1 MSKSNPYLI
10 QGAPHMKLIRD
21 TAIVAMRELRLTI
34 RDPFSLIFTLVQPIV
49 FLAFFGP
56 LLTGIPGV
64 GDVSPWQWFVPGNL
78 VMIGLFGTSMSGS
91 NLLYEMQTGSHERLL
106 VTPLSR
112 SALLI
117 GRALKEIVPLVV
129 QAILIIIVVLPFGF
143 QLFPLGVVMG
153 LLMLAI
159 FGVGLGALSYA
170 LAVSVKNKEWL
181 FYGVQ
186 QTLLFPLLILSGTL
200 LPLDAGP
207 DWLKVLARINP
218 LTHIVEAERA
228 LFSGDLT
235 HSSVMFGAIAA
246 LVIAVA
252 GLTIGTRAMRRAAL

>member
-1 MSKSNPYLI
+1 M
-10 QGAPHMKLIRD
+10 MKVIRD
-21 TAIVAMRELRLTI
+21 TIIVAVRELRIMI
-34 RDPFSLIFTLVQPIV
+34 RDPFSLIFTLVQPVV

-56 LLTGIPGV
+56 LLTGVPGV

-78 VMIGLFGTSMSGS
+78 VMIGLFGTSMSGA
-91 NLLYEMQTGSHERLL
+91 NLLYEMQTGSHERML

-112 SALLI
+112 SSLLI
-117 GRALKEIVPLVV
+117 GRAFKEIVPLVV
-129 QAILIIIVVLPFGF
+129 QAIIIVLIVLPFGF
-143 QLFPLGVVMG
+143 QLFPIGMTLG
-153 LLMLAI
+153 LLLLAV

-170 LAVSVKNKEWL
+170 LAVSVKRQEWL

-200 LPLDAGP
+200 LPIDTGP
-207 DWLKVLARINP
+207 GWLQVLSRINP

-235 HSSVMFGAIAA
+235 HPSIIFGAIAA
-246 LVIAVA
+246 GVIAVT
-252 GLTIGTRAMRRAAL
+252 GLSVGTRAMRRASV